1 MTRKDIPNIISIL
14 RIALVLPVVMALLNR
29 EFALALLLYTVA
41 GLSDGLDGYIAKRY
55 AYTSRLGSMLDP
67 LADKLLLISTYVAL
81 ALLGMLPAWLVITVV
96 IRDMVIL
103 AGAIAYHMLIGEY
116 EMSPTVISKINTFA
130 QILLGMV
137 IVLAAAGL
145 YPLSPRLV
153 DWLVYL
159 VLATTIVSGV
169 DYVWTWGVRAVRAR
183 SRS

>member
-1 MTRKDIPNIISIL
+1 MTRRDIPNIISIL
-14 RIALVLPVVMALLNR
+14 RIALVLPVVMALLNSQ
-29 EFALALLLYTVA
+29 FKLALLLFTVA
-41 GLSDGLDGYIAKRY
+41 GVSDALDGYIAKRCG
-55 AYTSRLGSMLDP
+55 YTSRLGSILDP
-67 LADKLLLISTYVAL
+67 LADKSLLICTYVAL
-81 ALLGMLPAWLVITVV
+81 ALLGMLPAWLVIAVV
-96 IRDMVIL
+96 VRDMVIL
-103 AGAIAYHMLIGEY
+103 AGALAYHMLIGKY

-130 QILLGMV
+130 QLLLGLI

-159 VLATTIVSGV
+159 VLATTIVSGA